1 MIQQEINLPLPLML
15 LLMVAMIILLIIVA
29 KQGASETIELP
40 KEQQEDN
47 NAVQERYG
55 TYIQSQG
62 HYWN

>member
-62 HYWN
+62 KYYN